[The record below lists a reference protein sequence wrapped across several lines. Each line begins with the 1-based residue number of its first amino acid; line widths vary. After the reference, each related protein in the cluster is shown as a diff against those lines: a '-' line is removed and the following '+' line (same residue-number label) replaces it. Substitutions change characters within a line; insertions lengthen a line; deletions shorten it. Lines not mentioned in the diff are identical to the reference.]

1 MKYGVTVRLDRPVTE
16 VAELARR
23 AEGLGF
29 DGVWL
34 ADHYFA
40 RDAVA
45 ALTLMADRT
54 GTATLGTAV
63 VSPFLRHPALLAS
76 TAATVQEQSGG
87 RFVLGLGPG
96 GFEFGTQLGIRLTR
110 PLGATREAVRIVRA
124 LQDGCAV
131 VPGETF
137 SATGARLHYRA
148 APSPVYLAARG
159 PKMLELA
166 GEVSDGVITHGLA
179 PTHVRYVR
187 EHLAAAG
194 SDRPVS
200 LVLMLDVQ
208 IDADRR
214 RAVDALRPR
223 CITMAGGSYADELIE
238 IYGLDRGQVT
248 ALREAVRAGHEPAA
262 MVTDEM
268 VDGFCVA
275 GPPEHVAERMAELAA
290 SGADEVILSVGPGD
304 LDECTLQL
312 TELAKAVL
320 A

>member
-1 MKYGVTVRLDRPVTE
+1 M
-16 VAELARR
+16 
-23 AEGLGF
+23 
-29 DGVWL
+29 
-34 ADHYFA
+34 
-40 RDAVA
+40 
-45 ALTLMADRT
+45 
-54 GTATLGTAV
+54 
-63 VSPFLRHPALLAS
+63 
-76 TAATVQEQSGG
+76 
-87 RFVLGLGPG
+87 
-96 GFEFGTQLGIRLTR
+96 
-110 PLGATREAVRIVRA
+110 
-124 LQDGCAV
+124 
-131 VPGETF
+131 
-137 SATGARLHYRA
+137 
-148 APSPVYLAARG
+148 YLAARG

-187 EHLAAAG
+187 EHLAATG
-194 SDRPVS
+194 SARPVS

-208 IDADRR
+208 IDVDRQ

-238 IYGLDRGQVT
+238 VYGLDRGQVT

-268 VDGFCVA
+268 VDGFGVA
-275 GPPEHVAERMAELAA
+275 GPPGHVAERMAELAA

-304 LDECTLQL
+304 LDECTHQL